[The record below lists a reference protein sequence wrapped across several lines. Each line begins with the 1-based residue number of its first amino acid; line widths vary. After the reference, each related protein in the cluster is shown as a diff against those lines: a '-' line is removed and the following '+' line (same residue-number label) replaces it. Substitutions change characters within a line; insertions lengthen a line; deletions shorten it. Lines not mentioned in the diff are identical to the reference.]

1 MRIYTRRG
9 DDGYTYVIGARIGKE
24 DPRIEAL
31 GAIDELNA
39 WIGIAIAAAAEHPRL
54 RDVAE
59 HLAGIQHE
67 LFELGAV
74 LATVEDKTDDRHD
87 RHNMPPGGAER
98 LERMIDAYDS
108 ELSPLS
114 RFILPGGT
122 VPACWLH
129 VCRTVCRRAERRIVA
144 LAKTATVPQ
153 EIMRYL
159 NRLSDLLFVMARI
172 SNSRLGVRDIEHGG
186 QKGERDDSS

>member
-1 MRIYTRRG
+1 MRIYTRMG
-9 DDGYTYVIGARIGKE
+9 DDGRTNVIGARIGKD

-39 WIGIAIAAAAEHPRL
+39 WIGVAVATAAQHPAL
-54 RDVAE
+54 RDIAE
-59 HLAGIQHE
+59 RLAGIQHE
-67 LFELGAV
+67 LFELSAV
-74 LATVEDKTDDRHD
+74 LAMVEDKTNARRH
-87 RHNMPPGGAER
+87 MPPDATER
-98 LERMIDAYDS
+98 LERIIDAYDS

-153 EIMRYL
+153 EIVRYL

-172 SNSRLGVRDIEHGG
+172 SNSRLGGRDIEHGG
-186 QKGERDDSS
+186 QKGERDDPG